1 MFRNNVEEEEKAEEE
16 EDEEKEEEEEVKEV
30 VGKLKHT
37 QTVKKEPFI
46 KEFIKR
52 FLAEIKKM

>member
-1 MFRNNVEEEEKAEEE
+1 MSICERVSLFFCTMFRNNVEEEEEDE

-46 KEFIKR
+46 IS
-52 FLAEIKKM
+52 